1 MNDIAKELVDLHIK
15 CFGEKKTSYSISSD
29 ELNIVIR
36 HGDITTTN
44 EYGDTYTTRDL
55 YTFFSYRCE
64 EYEYRR
70 IKHLLY
76 KGTYTVE
83 EAKHYFKHPHF
94 NLRTVEE
101 GSNPCYGSAYLGS
114 LDKNLT
120 TEKAGQYA
128 FLELFLLEYKK
139 FLNVESLEGGPHK
152 RTSDLTIS
160 IKNEIVGG
168 VSWRRDVIPNMS
180 INQSKKFILDITRSP
195 AFSLSF
201 LRGAPYI
208 NLDIKSYELSCL
220 IIKSVPNKLLNLI
233 KVDKLGEPLIDKSKL
248 LLKYYYPY
256 KSKKEKLPFLFKG
269 KEIPITYIRP
279 EIDYLKGEKRV
290 SKADLASLR
299 GFLSECYN
307 KFSKEENKI
316 TYD

>member
-1 MNDIAKELVDLHIK
+1 MNDIAKELIELHIK
-15 CFGEKKTSYSISSD
+15 CFGEKKTSYSISSNILD
-29 ELNIVIR
+29 IVIR

-55 YTFFSYRCE
+55 YTFFSYKCV
-64 EYEYRR
+64 EYRYYMR
-70 IKHLLY
+70 KHLLY

-83 EAKHYFKHPHF
+83 EAKHSFKHPHF

-101 GSNPCYGSAYLGS
+101 GSNPCYGSAYIG
-114 LDKNLT
+114 NLADNVSYWMY
-120 TEKAGQYA
+120 AGQYD

-152 RTSDLTIS
+152 RTSALTIS
-160 IKNEIVGG
+160 IKNGVVGG
-168 VSWRRDVIPNMS
+168 VSWRRDVIPNMT
-180 INQSKKFILDITRSP
+180 IKQSKKFILDITRSP

-201 LRGAPYI
+201 NRGAPRI

-220 IIKSVPNKLLNLI
+220 LLKSVPHKLLNLV

-248 LLKYYYPY
+248 LLKYYYPN
-256 KSKKEKLPFLFKG
+256 KSKKMELPFLFKG

-279 EIDYLKGEKRV
+279 EIDYLKGEKQC
-290 SKADLASLR
+290 KQ
-299 GFLSECYN
+299 
-307 KFSKEENKI
+307 
-316 TYD
+316 